1 MFTPQTSSHTHSA
14 TSSPVSASGHMH
26 FAAPAGQMIDLF
38 GPVPAPA
45 NLSARQAKALGL
57 MTSGTYGR
65 TSTGSFRSAA
75 LQSSLESRLRAVTQ
89 TLGSTLYK
97 MTWKAWDTGSGRSR
111 FRLRASVLRI
121 SATGST
127 GWVTPAAR
135 DWKDTPGMVAQRDGK
150 DRMDQLPRQ
159 AYLSGWPTSTTM
171 DALRCPSID
180 ATTPNITLNHAANLT
195 GWGTPTATE
204 PGGTAQAYVARS
216 QKKTGNTAPTM
227 LTHQVALAGW
237 NTPDSTI
244 TQAKARPPVLGN
256 RKPSDPQI
264 SLADQP
270 FHLAPGPARL
280 TASGQLLTGSCA
292 AMESGGQL
300 NPAHSRWLMGL
311 PQEWDACAPMAMP
324 SMRKQR
330 ASSLKQ
336 Q

>member
-1 MFTPQTSSHTHSA
+1 MFTPQTSSHTPSA

-57 MTSGTYGR
+57 MTSGTFGR
-65 TSTGSFRSAA
+65 HSSTLSSSAA
-75 LQSSLESRLRAVTQ
+75 LQQSLESRLRAVTQ

-97 MTWKAWDTGSGRSR
+97 MTWKPWDTGSGRSR
-111 FRLRASVLRI
+111 FRLRASVLRTFAI
-121 SATGST
+121 DST
-127 GWVTPAAR
+127 GWPTPTTALADKGVRTFEGGLREAMRNHGPDLAAAACLAGWTTPTTR
-135 DWKDTPGMVAQRDGK
+135 DWKDSGADIKPRSDTGK
-150 DRMDQLPRQ
+150 DRFDQLPRQ
-159 AYLSGWPTSTTM
+159 ANLAGWPT
-171 DALRCPSID
+171 PSCSND
-180 ATTPNITLNHAANLT
+180 RTGSPKSAMAITREDGSKVQQRLQDFA
-195 GWGTPTATE
+195 
-204 PGGTAQAYVARS
+204 S
-216 QKKTGNTAPTM
+216 
-227 LTHQVALAGW
+227 
-237 NTPDSTI
+237 I
-244 TQAKARPPVLGN
+244 
-256 RKPSDPQI
+256 
-264 SLADQP
+264 AD
-270 FHLAPGPARL
+270 GPARL

-324 SMRKQR
+324 SARKPR